1 MEFFYD
7 EQALASEQ
15 PSTAKHDEKTEEA
28 FNKLEDE
35 VSKQYD
41 KTAQALKK
49 FVAESEDGVKL
60 NLPLDPETSLKAQRY
75 LGQLDSNLQNVEKVA
90 QGYWT
95 KVSNPGFWSSMTNSL
110 SSKLEQV
117 VRVND
122 EELNQNASKAVVGG
136 NRTESELRALST
148 DKSIYLDNKSA
159 APASFD
165 VDDKTEE
172 ISKILEKDKDL
183 ANLMN
188 EIVPQ
193 SIPYKDFWNTYF
205 TLRQKIFEMEN
216 NRRKILEG
224 KQDSKDEEI
233 AWDEEE
239 DETEGNEEEGNDKNR
254 EEPVIIKK
262 EDTEQQEK
270 KGDNGQEVAEQI
282 TRENDEDEDDDDWE

>member
-7 EQALASEQ
+7 EQALANEQ

-60 NLPLDPETSLKAQRY
+60 NLPLDPQTSLKAQHY

-110 SSKLEQV
+110 GSKLEQV

-122 EELNQNASKAVVGG
+122 EDLKQNASKAVVGG

-148 DKSIYLDNKSA
+148 DKSIYLDNKNTA
-159 APASFD
+159 AASFD

-205 TLRQKIFEMEN
+205 TLRQKIFDMEN

-224 KQDSKDEEI
+224 KQDSKDVEI
-233 AWDEEE
+233 GWDEEE
-239 DETEGNEEEGNDKNR
+239 DEIEGNEEEGNDKNP

-270 KGDNGQEVAEQI
+270 NGDNDREVAKQV